1 MKRVSHA
8 CLLVLVLALCARTAC
23 AQLANS
29 CWPKFHRDLSNT
41 GQGLYGGTG
50 SDLTWTYPTGG
61 AIRSAPVIGSDGTA
75 YVASDDGRLYAIAGD
90 GSSRWSY
97 YCSCQGNASPV
108 LATDGTI
115 YLGSSDKYLYAIRS
129 DGTLKWRR
137 LLTGRIDSSVTIG
150 ADGAI
155 YCGCLDGK
163 FYAINPLDG
172 SQRWVFTAGGA
183 ISSSPALGSDGA
195 LYFGCQDG
203 SVYALN
209 STGSQRWKFS
219 PGSGAF
225 RTSPAVGP
233 DGTLYLGA
241 AGGFFYAVRSNGTQ
255 KWRVA
260 TGSDVRSSA
269 ALSSSGTI
277 YFGCRDHKL
286 YAVSSLGVVQWTF
299 TADHY
304 FDSSP
309 ALGVDGGVYVGSSD
323 GRLYSLNPDG
333 TERWRYDVSSP
344 ITSSPAIG
352 PAGALFVGADNG
364 SLYCFAAD
372 DTPPSAP
379 TVTDDGAFTSQLDRL
394 HGTWSAADP
403 ESGIFSYEYCIGT
416 APGLD
421 NVAPWLNVATAT
433 QHTRTGLA
441 LVDGQVYYITARAIN
456 GAGLR
461 GPESST
467 DGIVAD
473 ATPPT
478 APSVTDGGRFTS
490 SATTLEA
497 SWSAADPESGVV
509 GYQYSIGTAVGSTNV
524 VTWTDAGAA
533 TSVVRTGLSL
543 QGGTTYYFN
552 VKALN
557 SGGAWGPVGSSDGIT
572 VDVTPPI
579 TPTVADAGQFMSS
592 PASIWASWSTTDN
605 ESGIS
610 KFEYSVGTTAGG
622 TQVLGWTDA
631 GMLPQMTITG
641 LTLTNGGT
649 YFVNVRATNG
659 ALLVSAV
666 GSSDGITL
674 DTTAPTTPVVTD
686 DGDFTASTTQ
696 LHATWTASDPES
708 GIQLYRYA
716 IGTSPGG
723 TNVVPWT
730 DNGTATSVT
739 RTGLSLTDKQTYYIS
754 VTARNGA
761 QAESAVGTSNGITV
775 DATPPTRPTVVD
787 DGEYTASATEL
798 HATWDAADP
807 ESGLSRFEYSI
818 GTSAGAT
825 NVTAWTDAG
834 MNRSI
839 TRAGLLLQDG
849 SIYYFNVR
857 AYNTVGVVSEVGSSD
872 GIRVDMQTPP
882 APEVTDDGAYTLSS
896 SSLHFV
902 WTSVTCPSGVAG
914 YEYSIG
920 TSAGGAQVRNWTDV
934 GLVTQF
940 TATGLS
946 LTSGTTY
953 YASVRAR
960 NTLNRPGFAGS
971 SDGIVVDLTPPPA
984 PSVSDAGAWSA
995 SATHLSAN
1003 WTCSDPESGIVEYKY
1018 AVGTTPHG
1026 TQVLGWTSAGTA
1038 TSASIGPVS
1047 LTDGGTYYVSVK
1059 ATNGAGATGPDG
1071 TTDGIRIDLTPPTRP
1086 FVTDDGN
1093 YTTDATRLH
1102 AVWSA
1107 SDPQSGIVLYE
1118 YSIGTSAGATDT
1130 LGWTSAGTST
1140 EATITGL
1147 SLEGG
1152 VRYYINVRATNAAGS
1167 RSEVGSADGIYVEAT
1182 PPTTPVV
1189 TDSGQFTQSTTTISA
1204 TWTSEDPETGVAKY
1218 EYCIGTQ
1225 PGLDDL
1231 VPWTDMATQT
1241 GMQRT
1246 DLTLVQGATYYV
1258 SVRATNGIGLVS
1270 EVGSSDGITVDT
1282 TAPGIPTVTS
1292 STYSSSTTEL
1302 QVSLECVDA
1311 ESGIASYECA
1321 VGTTPGG
1328 TDVADW
1334 ADVGVGPDATLTS
1347 LNLLHGSRYYV
1358 SARATNG
1365 AGILGEPGTS
1375 NGITIDTTGPTNVA
1389 VWDDGVYTA
1398 SDTQMHGRWSASDP
1412 ESGIASFRYCIGT
1425 TAGANDVA
1433 DWLDVG
1439 AATEH
1444 TRQGLALVS
1453 GTTYYITVIAVSGA
1467 GTESGPVSSDGI
1479 RLDLTPPS
1487 TPTVTDS
1494 GQYWGYRTSIYGS
1507 WQSSDP
1513 ESGIAE
1519 YSMSVGTSA
1528 GATDVADWMS
1538 VGSQTSYTRTGLR
1551 LEDGVTYYIN
1561 IMARN
1566 GAGAWS
1572 AAGSSDGVMIDSTP
1586 PTTPVVTDD
1595 GDTQALL
1602 DRIHATWHSSDPES
1616 GIAEYMYCIGTS
1628 PGATDVVAWTSAGL
1642 LTDVTVTDLE
1652 LDPVL
1657 RYYVSVKARSGAGAW
1672 SAISASDGIG
1682 YSNGAAIW
1690 SRFRND
1696 AANLGRSLF
1705 NATRVNDVGWTVATQ
1720 GYVESSPAIAA
1731 DGTTYIGSG
1740 DGRIY
1745 AITQNGT
1752 IRWTYNAGSPVD
1764 SSPAIAPN
1772 RNVLVGCD
1780 NGAVLCL
1787 SPIGE
1792 LVWSCPTGGAI
1803 RSSALIVDGSVYVGS
1818 TDGSLHALDLASGV
1832 RLWQHATGGSIR
1844 SSAAAGPDG
1853 SVYFAGGDGYLYA
1866 LNPTGTLKWRFRTG
1880 SAADS
1885 SPAVGDDGTVYF
1897 GSGDGYFYAVAP
1909 NGSMRWR
1916 FSTGSVA
1923 DSSAAIGPEGNLY
1936 FGAGMDGGNGTL
1948 YALRPD
1954 GSKIWQVNL
1963 PGGGIVSSPAID
1975 RAGTIYVGACN
1986 HRMYAYNP
1994 DGTVCWSFLTGSSVV
2009 SSPAVGADSSVVF
2022 GSYDGSIYCLR
2033 DITSKD
2039 LTPPTT
2045 PVVTVPGSS
2054 LALGQPLAASWSA
2067 TDPDSMVAEYTY
2079 AVGTEPGA
2087 ADITGWVSA
2096 GIETSMSRDDLVLEE
2111 GRTYYVSVKARN
2123 PSQRWSEAGTSEGVT
2138 VLPPGAVNSIA
2149 DLKSKTVGFS
2159 ATLSDKVV
2167 TAVFSDCFFVEEPT
2181 RIAGIR
2187 CVSTGA
2193 SLQVGDRVSV
2203 TGALAVA
2210 NGEAVLAGATYTG
2223 ATAGEPLKPLGVNG
2237 HAVSF
2242 GKPDPLGLRVV
2253 VCGPVTTVG
2262 TDYVVIDIG
2271 SELASPRGMGRL
2283 EIMCDST
2290 GISVGD
2296 CVRAVGVL
2304 CRELAGGAAAP
2315 VLRTTGSDTVAV
2327 VAP

>member
-1 MKRVSHA
+1 MKRISHA
-8 CLLVLVLALCARTAC
+8 SLLMLVLVLCASTTR

-50 SDLTWTYPTGG
+50 SDLTWTYLTGG
-61 AIRSAPVIGSDGTA
+61 AIRSAPVIGPDGTA

-97 YCSCQGNASPV
+97 YCKCQGSASPV
-108 LATDGTI
+108 LASDGTI
-115 YLGSSDKYLYAIRS
+115 YLGSSDKYLYAIRA
-129 DGTLKWRR
+129 DGTLKWKR
-137 LLTGRIDSSVTIG
+137 LLSGRIDSSVTLG
-150 ADGAI
+150 PDGTI
-155 YCGCLDGK
+155 YCGCLDYK

-195 LYFGCQDG
+195 VYFGCQDG
-203 SVYALN
+203 SLYALN
-209 STGSQRWKFS
+209 STGSQRWRFS

-225 RTSPAVGP
+225 RTSPAIGP

-241 AGGFFYAVRSNGTQ
+241 AGGYFYAVRSNGTQ

-269 ALSSSGTI
+269 AVSSNGTI
-277 YFGCRDHKL
+277 FFGCRDHKL
-286 YAVSSLGVVQWTF
+286 YAVSPLGVVQWTF
-299 TADHY
+299 AASHY
-304 FDSSP
+304 VDSSP
-309 ALGVDGGVYVGSSD
+309 AVGIDGGVYFGSSD

-333 TERWRYDVSSP
+333 TERWRYDVGAP

-352 PAGALFVGADNG
+352 PAGALFLGADNG

-372 DTPPSAP
+372 DTPPEAP
-379 TVTDDGAFTSQLDRL
+379 VVADDGAFTSQLDRM

-403 ESGIFSYEYCIGT
+403 ESGVFSYEYCIGT

-421 NVAPWLNVATAT
+421 NVAPWLNVGSAT

-461 GPESST
+461 GPESSS

-473 ATPPT
+473 ATPPL
-478 APSVTDGGRFTS
+478 APSVIDGGRFTS
-490 SATTLEA
+490 NATTLEA
-497 SWSAADPESGVV
+497 SWSATDPESGVV
-509 GYQYSIGTAVGSTNV
+509 GYQYSIGTTAGSSNV
-524 VTWTDAGAA
+524 VPWTDVGAA
-533 TSVVRTGLSL
+533 TSIVRSGLSL
-543 QGGTTYYFN
+543 QGGVTYYIN

-557 SGGAWGPVGSSDGIT
+557 SGGAWGPLGSSDGIT
-572 VDVTPPI
+572 VDVTAPSVPVV
-579 TPTVADAGQFMSS
+579 TDAGQFTSNPS
-592 PASIWASWSTTDN
+592 SIWASWSTADN
-605 ESGIS
+605 ESGVS

-631 GMLPQMTITG
+631 GALPQMTITG

-659 ALLVSAV
+659 ALLVSPV

-686 DGDFTASTTQ
+686 DGDFTASTSQ
-696 LHATWTASDPES
+696 IHATWTASDPES
-708 GIQLYRYA
+708 GIQLYKYA
-716 IGTSPGG
+716 IGTSPGA
-723 TNVVPWT
+723 TNIVPWT

-739 RTGLSLTDKQTYYIS
+739 RTGLSLVDKQTYYLS
-754 VTARNGA
+754 VIATNGA

-798 HATWDAADP
+798 HA
-807 ESGLSRFEYSI
+807 
-818 GTSAGAT
+818 
-825 NVTAWTDAG
+825 
-834 MNRSI
+834 
-839 TRAGLLLQDG
+839 
-849 SIYYFNVR
+849 
-857 AYNTVGVVSEVGSSD
+857 
-872 GIRVDMQTPP
+872 
-882 APEVTDDGAYTLSS
+882 
-896 SSLHFV
+896 
-902 WTSVTCPSGVAG
+902 
-914 YEYSIG
+914 
-920 TSAGGAQVRNWTDV
+920 
-934 GLVTQF
+934 
-940 TATGLS
+940 
-946 LTSGTTY
+946 
-953 YASVRAR
+953 
-960 NTLNRPGFAGS
+960 
-971 SDGIVVDLTPPPA
+971 
-984 PSVSDAGAWSA
+984 
-995 SATHLSAN
+995 
-1003 WTCSDPESGIVEYKY
+1003 
-1018 AVGTTPHG
+1018 
-1026 TQVLGWTSAGTA
+1026 
-1038 TSASIGPVS
+1038 
-1047 LTDGGTYYVSVK
+1047 
-1059 ATNGAGATGPDG
+1059 
-1071 TTDGIRIDLTPPTRP
+1071 
-1086 FVTDDGN
+1086 
-1093 YTTDATRLH
+1093 
-1102 AVWSA
+1102 VWSA

-1118 YSIGTSAGATDT
+1118 YSIGTLAGAADT
-1130 LGWTSAGTST
+1130 LGWTPADTST

-1147 SLEGG
+1147 SLQGG
-1152 VRYYINVRATNAAGS
+1152 VRYYINVRATNGAGT
-1167 RSEVGSADGIYVEAT
+1167 RSEVGSTDGIYVEST

-1189 TDSGQFTQSTTTISA
+1189 TDDGQFTQSTTTISA

-1225 PGLDDL
+1225 PALGDL
-1231 VPWTDMATQT
+1231 VPWTDAATQT
-1241 GMQRT
+1241 GVRRT
-1246 DLTLVQGATYYV
+1246 DLTLTQGTTYYV

-1282 TAPGIPTVTS
+1282 TAPEIPIVTGS
-1292 STYSSSTTEL
+1292 AYSSSTTEL
-1302 QVSLECVDA
+1302 HITLECVDA
-1311 ESGIASYECA
+1311 ESGIASYDCA
-1321 VGTTPGG
+1321 VGTAAGS

-1334 ADVGVGPDATLTS
+1334 ANVGTGPDVTLTGLS
-1347 LNLLHGSRYYV
+1347 LRHGNRYYV

-1365 AGILGEPGTS
+1365 AGIVGEPGTS
-1375 NGITIDTTGPTNVA
+1375 GAITVDTTGPVNVS
-1389 VWDDGVYTA
+1389 VRDDGAFTA
-1398 SDTQMHGRWSASDP
+1398 SDTQLHGRWSASDP
-1412 ESGIASFRYCIGT
+1412 ESGIGSFRYCIGT
-1425 TAGANDVA
+1425 AAGANDVA

-1439 AATEH
+1439 TATEH
-1444 TRQGLALVS
+1444 TRTGLALVS
-1453 GTTYYITVIAVSGA
+1453 GTTYYITVIAVNRAGA
-1467 GTESGPVSSDGI
+1467 QSGPVSSDGI
-1479 RLDLTPPS
+1479 RLDLSPPVTPV
-1487 TPTVTDS
+1487 VTDS
-1494 GQYWGYRTSIYGS
+1494 GQYWGYKTSIFAS
-1507 WQSSDP
+1507 WESSDP
-1513 ESGIAE
+1513 ESGVAE
-1519 YSMSVGTSA
+1519 YSMSVGTAA

-1538 VGSQTSYTRTGLR
+1538 VGSRTSYTRTGLR
-1551 LEDGVTYYIN
+1551 LEDGITYYIN
-1561 IMARN
+1561 IRARN
-1566 GAGAWS
+1566 GAGIWS
-1572 AAGSSDGVMIDSTP
+1572 AAGSSDGAMIDSTP

-1602 DRIHATWHSSDPES
+1602 DRVHATWHSSDPES
-1616 GIAEYMYCIGTS
+1616 GIMEYVYCVGTS
-1628 PGATDVVAWTSAGL
+1628 PGATDVVPWTSAGL
-1642 LTDVTVTDLE
+1642 VTDVTVTGIE

-1672 SAISASDGIG
+1672 SAVSASDGIG

-1696 AANLGRSLF
+1696 PANLGRSLF
-1705 NATRVNDVGWTVATQ
+1705 SATRVSDVGWTVATQ

-1740 DGRIY
+1740 DGKIY

-1752 IRWTYNAGSPVD
+1752 IRWTYNTGSPVD

-1772 RNVLVGCD
+1772 KNVLVGCD

-1787 SPIGE
+1787 SPVGE
-1792 LVWSCPTGGAI
+1792 LIWSYTTGGPV

-1818 TDGSLHALDLASGV
+1818 MDGSLYALDLASGAK
-1832 RLWQHATGGSIR
+1832 LWQYATGGSIR
-1844 SSAAAGPDG
+1844 SSAAAGTDG
-1853 SVYFAGGDGYLYA
+1853 SIYFAAGDGYLYA
-1866 LNPTGTLKWRFRTG
+1866 LNPAGTLKWRFRTG
-1880 SAADS
+1880 SAADT
-1885 SPAVGDDGTVYF
+1885 SPALGSDGTVYF
-1897 GSGDGYFYAVAP
+1897 GSGDGYFYAIAP
-1909 NGSMRWR
+1909 DGSMKWR

-1923 DSSAAIGPEGNLY
+1923 DSSTAISPDGTLY
-1936 FGAGMDGGNGTL
+1936 FGAGMDGGNGAL
-1948 YALRPD
+1948 YALRPN
-1954 GSKIWQVNL
+1954 GTLIWRVNL

-2045 PVVTVPGSS
+2045 PIVTVPGSS
-2054 LALGQPLAASWSA
+2054 VAIGQPLTASWSA
-2067 TDPDSMVAEYTY
+2067 TDPESMVAEYTY

-2123 PSQRWSEAGTSEGVT
+2123 PSQRWSDVGTSAGVT
-2138 VLPPGAVNSIA
+2138 VLPAGPVGSIA
-2149 DLKSKTVGFS
+2149 DLKSRAIGFP
-2159 ATLSDKVV
+2159 TTISDKVV

-2187 CVSTGA
+2187 CVGA
-2193 SLQVGDRVSV
+2193 GADLRPGDRVGV
-2203 TGALAVA
+2203 TGALALV
-2210 NGEAVLAGATYTG
+2210 NGEIVLAGATHTG
-2223 ATAGEPLKPLGVNG
+2223 ATIGEPLKPLGIGG
-2237 HAVSF
+2237 HALSI
-2242 GKPDPLGLRVV
+2242 GKPDPLGLSVV
-2253 VCGPVTTVG
+2253 VCGPVTAVG
-2262 TDYVVIDIG
+2262 TDYVVVDIG
-2271 SELASPRGMGRL
+2271 SGLYSPRGASGL
-2283 EIMCDST
+2283 EVRCDTT
-2290 GISVGD
+2290 GIAVGD

-2304 CRELAGGAAAP
+2304 CREISGGTTAT
-2315 VLRTTGSDTVAV
+2315 VLRTAGNGAVAV